1 MFYSNSNSQRF
12 QIYAGK
18 MNAKRPTCPV
28 GSIPSKAGTPQDRV
42 WGHTRAKIF
51 RCHVVAVTRAGDH
64 AHAIIPVGTTVSVH
78 GWLPSP
84 FRVVTHITLYC
95 SRHREICQGNRGFVY
110 NSFTCGGIMQE
121 KRGCSEKK
129 SETEV
134 SEQGTSLRVVYYI
147 LLYLST
153 MKKKRTIHK
162 SKISKKRT
170 SRLLRRSLCET
181 LEVYSV
187 VTLSSK

>member
-1 MFYSNSNSQRF
+1 MMICAWGLILFYSNSNSQRF
-12 QIYAGK
+12 QTYAGK

-84 FRVVTHITLYC
+84 FRVVTHIPLYC
-95 SRHREICQGNRGFVY
+95 SRHREICQGNRRFVY

-121 KRGCSEKK
+121 KEAVLKRKARRRIITGPKKNAPRSEAF
-129 SETEV
+129 SLYDSDQITLTRSTASSAV
-134 SEQGTSLRVVYYI
+134 RSASTVAGTLPV
-147 LLYLST
+147 T
-153 MKKKRTIHK
+153 
-162 SKISKKRT
+162 SKM
-170 SRLLRRSLCET
+170 
-181 LEVYSV
+181 V
-187 VTLSSK
+187 

>member
-51 RCHVVAVTRAGDH
+51 HCNVVAVTRAGVH

-95 SRHREICQGNRGFVY
+95 SRRRGICQGNRGFVY
-110 NSFTCGGIMQE
+110 NSFTCMGINARKKRLFRKE
-121 KRGCSEKK
+121 KRDRGLGARDYRKRRCPRLSPCLDFHYI
-129 SETEV
+129 TAGTV
-134 SEQGTSLRVVYYI
+134 CQGFSWNRG
-147 LLYLST
+147 
-153 MKKKRTIHK
+153 
-162 SKISKKRT
+162 
-170 SRLLRRSLCET
+170 
-181 LEVYSV
+181 
-187 VTLSSK
+187 

>member
-1 MFYSNSNSQRF
+1 
-12 QIYAGK
+12 

-84 FRVVTHITLYC
+84 FRVVTHIPLYC
-95 SRHREICQGNRGFVY
+95 SRRREICQGNRGFVY
-110 NSFTCGGIMQE
+110 NSFTCGRIMQE
-121 KRGCSEKK
+121 KEAVPKRKARRRIITGPKK
-129 SETEV
+129 NAPNP
-134 SEQGTSLRVVYYI
+134 
-147 LLYLST
+147 
-153 MKKKRTIHK
+153 
-162 SKISKKRT
+162 
-170 SRLLRRSLCET
+170 RRSLFIIQIT
-181 LEVYSV
+181 LTRSTASSAVRSASTV
-187 VTLSSK
+187 AGTLPVTSKMV

>member
-1 MFYSNSNSQRF
+1 MMICAWGLILFYSNSNSQRF
-12 QIYAGK
+12 EIYAGK

-51 RCHVVAVTRAGDH
+51 RCDVVAVTRAGDH

-110 NSFTCGGIMQE
+110 NSFTCMGINARKKRLFRKE
-121 KRGCSEKK
+121 KRDRGL
-129 SETEV
+129 
-134 SEQGTSLRVVYYI
+134 GARDYR
-147 LLYLST
+147 
-153 MKKKRTIHK
+153 KR
-162 SKISKKRT
+162 RCP
-170 SRLLRRSLCET
+170 RLSLCLNSHYIT
-181 LEVYSV
+181 AKTVCQGFS
-187 VTLSSK
+187 

>member
-1 MFYSNSNSQRF
+1 
-12 QIYAGK
+12 
-18 MNAKRPTCPV
+18 
-28 GSIPSKAGTPQDRV
+28 
-42 WGHTRAKIF
+42 
-51 RCHVVAVTRAGDH
+51 
-64 AHAIIPVGTTVSVH
+64 
-78 GWLPSP
+78 
-84 FRVVTHITLYC
+84 
-95 SRHREICQGNRGFVY
+95 
-110 NSFTCGGIMQE
+110 MQE

-134 SEQGTSLRVVYYI
+134 SEQGTNLRVVYYI